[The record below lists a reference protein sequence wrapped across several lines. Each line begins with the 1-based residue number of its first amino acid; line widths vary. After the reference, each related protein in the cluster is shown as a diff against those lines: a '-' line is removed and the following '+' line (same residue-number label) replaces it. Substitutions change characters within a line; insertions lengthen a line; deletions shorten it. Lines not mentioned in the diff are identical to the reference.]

1 MTTRLLANQIARA
14 DAATPKGGRAAV
26 RVRSARTSQFNL
38 PMEHPWVFARA
49 GLTDWIENP
58 AVGSGVTYEAASD
71 NAGYSGLGAAPANF
85 AQLMKQANK
94 LASDTMPPGVK
105 AAIDASPL
113 TLIQKSR
120 LKREPLTVFVVMAE
134 FSQRLL
140 IDFIR
145 DVEGLPRLA
154 KKQIVSGKT
163 YNVGGRLVKIT
174 ARKTD
179 DPISLAIQFLTV
191 CNKNPIKAVQ
201 VASQYVYTYGIEAP
215 LNMTGAAIGAEF
227 KATAEM
233 VSDVARAA
241 ASMSQSAATAAQ
253 TAATAAGKS
262 AGQAVQAG
270 QQAAQNV
277 ASMVTSMWPFG
288 EYGGLAGDPASGGAA
303 AGAGSAGGAA
313 FFGSM
318 AVRDIVGLVS
328 AAIALA
334 NVIVPMLLNVQKG
347 NPATPPTAAQAQAA
361 NAAASKIPAPPSDV
375 RARLDADL
383 KILGMPKEIVYAGGA
398 VGLGTAL
405 FLALRKKK

>member
-1 MTTRLLANQIARA
+1 MTNGRVLANQMARA
-14 DAATPKGGRAAV
+14 AAATPRGGKAAV

-113 TLIQKSR
+113 TLMQRSR

-163 YNVGGRLVKIT
+163 YNMGGRLVKIT

-288 EYGGLAGDPASGGAA
+288 EYGALGAAGGGVGEGVAASGGATL
-303 AGAGSAGGAA
+303 
-313 FFGSM
+313 FGSM

-405 FLALRKKK
+405 FFALRKKK